1 MNTTQFQCCFTAP
14 QLPQLGYCHNGTVM
28 YTSSTGNTGIYL
40 VGPVQQFRGLP
51 GSPILRNALEPEITT
66 QSRKRCFTCTSVSAS
81 FRIHN
86 MVHCFPTMHSEGYI
100 HFFIFGISTLTFG
113 GVLPTYTIHKG
124 WNR

>member
-1 MNTTQFQCCFTAP
+1 MGQSCILAALVIPAYIWWDLSSNLEDC
-14 QLPQLGYCHNGTVM
+14 LGLLLC
-28 YTSSTGNTGIYL
+28 
-40 VGPVQQFRGLP
+40 
-51 GSPILRNALEPEITT
+51 NALDTEITT